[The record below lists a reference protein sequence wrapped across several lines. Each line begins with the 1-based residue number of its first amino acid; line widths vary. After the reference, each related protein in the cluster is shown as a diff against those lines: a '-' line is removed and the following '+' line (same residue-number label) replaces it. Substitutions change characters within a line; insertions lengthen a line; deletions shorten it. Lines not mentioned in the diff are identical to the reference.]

1 MPRGTRVAA
10 PPPAL
15 TFRLQGSHPLWPAF
29 PCRSARCVHHGVGSA
44 DPTAQPPQPRT
55 RNAGRLA
62 RMRFRLCPVR
72 SPLLGASR
80 LISCPRGTEM
90 FQFPRSASLPPM
102 CSAAGDGTPSR
113 RVSPF
118 GHPRIAACVRL
129 PEAFRSLPRPSSAQ
143 STEAS
148 TIRPCSLG
156 HPPGHRPGSMTARA
170 VLHPPAFANGWPA
183 SFPFALSRP
192 LPSALVKVQA
202 VVETGGIEP
211 PTSCLQSRR
220 SIRLSYVPRIHAA
233 LDARAPL
240 SNRTAHGGRGERKDR
255 ST

>member
-1 MPRGTRVAA
+1 MRPARRRVCRPDRATPTTPVRQRRQAIAPTRFG
-10 PPPAL
+10 L
-15 TFRLQGSHPLWPAF
+15 H
-29 PCRSARCVHHGVGSA
+29 
-44 DPTAQPPQPRT
+44 
-55 RNAGRLA
+55 
-62 RMRFRLCPVR
+62 PVR
-72 SPLLGASR
+72 SPLLGVSR

-148 TIRPCSLG
+148 TIRPYSLG

-170 VLHPPAFANGWPA
+170 VLHPSTSANGWPA

-192 LPSALVKVQA
+192 LPSALVKVQT

-240 SNRTAHGGRGERKDR
+240 SNRTAHGGEGEGKDR

>member
-1 MPRGTRVAA
+1 MRPARRRVCRPDRATPTTPVRQRRQAIAPTRFG
-10 PPPAL
+10 L
-15 TFRLQGSHPLWPAF
+15 H
-29 PCRSARCVHHGVGSA
+29 
-44 DPTAQPPQPRT
+44 
-55 RNAGRLA
+55 
-62 RMRFRLCPVR
+62 PVR
-72 SPLLGASR
+72 SPLLGVSR

-148 TIRPCSLG
+148 TIRPYSLG

-170 VLHPPAFANGWPA
+170 VLHPSTSANGWPA

-192 LPSALVKVQA
+192 LPSALVKVQTTLRPSPTPSA
-202 VVETGGIEP
+202 PRPSGLMVGIGRLEL
-211 PTSCLQSRR
+211 PTSPLSGAR
-220 SIRLSYVPRIHAA
+220 SSHLSYMPPHRMAA

-240 SNRTAHGGRGERKDR
+240 SNRTAHGGEGEGKDR